1 MGGRGSYSG
10 KSTSRKDVIQEN
22 TSTQSRH
29 LGYMSESELKER
41 YTELGVSDPPNA
53 AESVNHYTKDGYSG
67 MREGKYPE
75 EVKLIDEVIAKQPK
89 WKGTIYRGMAVED
102 DFIDKIK
109 NSAEGDSIQFSAK
122 GPTSFSSKLSVARSF
137 AQHNKFLGQTIVI
150 FEMDNKRGSSI
161 THNSAYPKEAE
172 VLHRSSENYK
182 IKKVYEDTDGYH
194 VILEDSE

>member
-10 KSTSRKDVIQEN
+10 KPTSSKSNFKEN
-22 TSTQSRH
+22 TSTQSKH
-29 LGYMSESELKER
+29 LNRKDLDELEQM
-41 YTELGVSDPPNA
+41 YTELGVSDPSKA
-53 AESVNHYTKDGYSG
+53 AESVTHYTGSGYSG
-67 MREGKYPE
+67 MRQGKYPE

-102 DFIDKIK
+102 DFIEKLK

-137 AQHNKFLGQTIVI
+137 AQGNKFLGQKIVI

-161 THNSAYPKEAE
+161 THNSKFPKEAE

-194 VILEDSE
+194 VVLEDSE